1 MKAIQYLM
9 LCSVLIIFAAGCAAA
24 QVAER
29 AEVQITT
36 NASQQNDPAIY
47 NDTIVWTDGRNVN
60 ITEDVENMSLQDI
73 FDANIDIYMYNLST
87 GEEMQLSGNGSAQMA
102 PAIYGDI
109 VVWEDYSNASL
120 PADGTDIDNIT
131 LDDWLQFDV
140 NIHMYNMSSGES
152 RMMVDNLSWQ
162 GDPAIYGELVVWHDL
177 RNGNFDIYAYNLSSE
192 EEIRITGNESD
203 QIYPAV
209 YDDRIVWEDSRNGN
223 SDIYMYNLS
232 RGEGMRITNNTS
244 DQVSP
249 AIYGDVIVW
258 EDHTNVNLSDMDN
271 ITLEDFT
278 QLDINI
284 HMYNL
289 STGEETRI
297 TSNASAQINPA
308 IHGDRI
314 VWEDLRN
321 GTGDIRMYDLSTG
334 EEKLITEDSFW
345 QEAPDIY
352 EDRIVWTDYRNG
364 NKDIYVFDL
373 SSGESGPIV
382 PPVAVRDDDF
392 DDRDDD
398 FDDRDDDFDDDN
410 DDRDDGNDDLDDDND
425 DDDDDDNDDLDD
437 DNDDQDDDNDD

>member
-1 MKAIQYLM
+1 M
-9 LCSVLIIFAAGCAAA
+9 LITFAAGCAAA
-24 QVAER
+24 QVTEGS
-29 AEVQITT
+29 EVQITT
-36 NASQQNDPAIY
+36 NASHQNNPAIY

-73 FDANIDIYMYNLST
+73 FDANIGIYMYNLST
-87 GEEMQLSGNGSAQMA
+87 GEEMQLSENGSAKMT

-109 VVWEDYSNASL
+109 VIWEDYSNVSL
-120 PADGTDIDNIT
+120 PADEMDTDNIT

-140 NIHMYNMSSGES
+140 NIHMYNISSGES
-152 RMMVDNLSWQ
+152 GMIVDNPSWQ

-177 RNGNFDIYAYNLSSE
+177 RNGNFDIYAYNLSSGE
-192 EEIRITGNESD
+192 EMQITGNESN
-203 QIYPAV
+203 QMHPAV
-209 YDDRIVWEDSRNGN
+209 YGDRIVWEDLRNGN
-223 SDIYMYNLS
+223 SDIYMYDLS
-232 RGEGMRITNNTS
+232 SGEGMRITNNTS

-258 EDHTNVNLSDMDN
+258 EDHTNVNLSEDMDN
-271 ITLEDFT
+271 MTPENFT

-289 STGEETRI
+289 STREETRI

-321 GTGDIRMYDLSTG
+321 GTGDIRMYDLSTR
-334 EEKLITEDSFW
+334 EEELITEDSFW

-364 NKDIYVFDL
+364 NQDIYVFDL
-373 SSGESGPIV
+373 SSGESGPII
-382 PPVAVRDDDF
+382 PPIAVRDDDF

-398 FDDRDDDFDDDN
+398 FDDRDDDFDD
-410 DDRDDGNDDLDDDND
+410 RDDDND
-425 DDDDDDNDDLDD
+425 NRDDDNDNLDDNNDDRDDDNDDLDD

>member
-1 MKAIQYLM
+1 MKAMQYLT
-9 LCSVLIIFAAGCAAA
+9 LCLVLIAFAAGSAAA
-24 QVAER
+24 QVAESS
-29 AEVQITT
+29 EVQITT

-73 FDANIDIYMYNLST
+73 FNANIDIYRYNLST
-87 GEEMQLSGNGSAQMA
+87 GEEMQISENGSAQMA

-120 PADGTDIDNIT
+120 PADEMDVDNVT

-140 NIHMYNMSSGES
+140 NIQMYNKSSGES
-152 RMMVDNLSWQ
+152 QLIVDNHSLQ
-162 GDPAIYGELVVWHDL
+162 GEPAIYGELVVWHDL
-177 RNGNFDIYAYNLSSE
+177 RNGNFDIYAYNLSSG
-192 EEIRITGNESD
+192 EEIQITGNESD
-203 QIYPAV
+203 QMYPAV
-209 YDDRIVWEDSRNGN
+209 YGDRIVWEDSRNGN

-232 RGEGMRITNNTS
+232 SGEGMQITNNAS
-244 DQVSP
+244 DQLSP

-258 EDHTNVNLSDMDN
+258 EDHTNVNLSDIDN
-271 ITLEDFT
+271 MTLEKFT

-321 GTGDIRMYDLSTG
+321 GTGDIRMYSLSTG

-345 QEAPDIY
+345 KVAPDIY

-364 NKDIYVFDL
+364 NQDIYVFDL
-373 SSGESGPIV
+373 SSGESGPII
-382 PPVAVRDDDF
+382 PPMAVRDDDF
-392 DDRDDD
+392 DDRGDDLDDRDDD
-398 FDDRDDDFDDDN
+398 LDDRDDDFDD
-410 DDRDDGNDDLDDDND
+410 
-425 DDDDDDNDDLDD
+425 
-437 DNDDQDDDNDD
+437 QDDDNDD